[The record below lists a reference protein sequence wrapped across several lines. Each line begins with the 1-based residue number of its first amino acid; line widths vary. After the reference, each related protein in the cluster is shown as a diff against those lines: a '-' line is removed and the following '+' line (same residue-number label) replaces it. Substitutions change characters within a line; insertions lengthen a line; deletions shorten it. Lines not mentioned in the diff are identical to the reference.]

1 VKVSFQIFMTLLFS
15 LLIDS
20 ILVFLGFSESRP
32 FLFLLVLIY
41 WNLALPE
48 KVSLISIIIF
58 GFLYDLFQGT
68 LLGVY
73 SIGLLS
79 VTYIF
84 QRFFYQFRTISILQ
98 QCILVFLISLSF
110 KLYLGFD
117 FEGVSGS
124 SSTLIDSEYIRSSSL
139 HAISN
144 SLIWPLIY
152 FALRSYRR
160 SQITY
165 RR

>member
-48 KVSLISIIIF
+48 KVSLISIIII

-98 QCILVFLISLSF
+98 QCILVFLISISF